1 MSSSRLIRLGGL
13 AALVGF
19 AVIGPLDAIWEFVFP
34 DNVVPSIQV
43 ASHTWFLVHLLYIVV
58 QPIALLG
65 LIGLYARQAEKAGV
79 LGLIALLMV
88 YCGFMLLFAGEWSQT
103 IIYPVFAHA
112 APQFIDH
119 PDQNVLQALDVS
131 QVITSV
137 LALGGLIL
145 FAVASLR
152 AVVLP
157 RAAAVLVLVGAIVGL
172 VGNLLG
178 NTFLVGSL
186 GALLGSLGVA
196 WMGYAVWSHS
206 AESAESITQMPV
218 SGHSVVNR

>member
-1 MSSSRLIRLGGL
+1 MSSRLIRLGGL

-19 AVIGPLDAIWEFVFP
+19 AVTGSLDAIWEFVFP
-34 DNVVPSIQV
+34 DTVALSVQVVSN
-43 ASHTWFLVHLLYIVV
+43 TWFVVHLLYIVV

-79 LGLIALLMV
+79 LGLIALLMAFF
-88 YCGFMLLFAGEWSQT
+88 GFLLLFAGEWSQT
-103 IIYPVFAHA
+103 IVYPVFAHA
-112 APQFIDH
+112 APQFLDH

-131 QVITSV
+131 QVITSI

-157 RAAAVLVLVGAIVGL
+157 RAAAVLI
-172 VGNLLG
+172 
-178 NTFLVGSL
+178 
-186 GALLGSLGVA
+186 
-196 WMGYAVWSHS
+196 
-206 AESAESITQMPV
+206 
-218 SGHSVVNR
+218 